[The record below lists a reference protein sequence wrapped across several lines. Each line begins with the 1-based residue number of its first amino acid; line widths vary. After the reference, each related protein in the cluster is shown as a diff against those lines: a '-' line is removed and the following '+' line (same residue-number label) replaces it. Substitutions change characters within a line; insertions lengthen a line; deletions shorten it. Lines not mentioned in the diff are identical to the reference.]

1 MRINGKWFFNEV
13 LKNPSYLYEIDEQFV
28 LFESNECE
36 FKKMNYHTKGKRLE
50 YVRDSSSSITY
61 DAVNDSWTDE
71 AYRTID
77 FGAAYQNVSDE
88 FYTWLTA
95 NAVQLSKPISMT
107 HPKGIRLLTKGKK
120 CTEDI
125 EVVPTFLE
133 SVSVSIKEQC
143 GAEFT
148 IFCTTCENGTLG
160 RYLGFADNET
170 VTISNV
176 LKGSVLVVQC
186 GLENNE
192 WTIEGDYIRVD
203 DQANINTLAI
213 QVNGIVSIKN
223 SK

>member
-1 MRINGKWFFNEV
+1 MRIE
-13 LKNPSYLYEIDEQFV
+13 
-28 LFESNECE
+28 
-36 FKKMNYHTKGKRLE
+36 MTKAKGVKL
-50 YVRDSSSSITY
+50 
-61 DAVNDSWTDE
+61 
-71 AYRTID
+71 
-77 FGAAYQNVSDE
+77 
-88 FYTWLTA
+88 LTA
-95 NAVQLSKPISMT
+95 
-107 HPKGIRLLTKGKK
+107 GKK

-133 SVSVSIKEQC
+133 SVSVSILEQF

-148 IFCTTCENGTLG
+148 IICTTCDNGTLG
-160 RYLGFADNET
+160 DFWGFADNET

-186 GLENNE
+186 GLENSE
-192 WTIEGDYIRVD
+192 WTIAGDYIRVD